1 MSVLDL
7 GQALVAEEIA
17 RVRAERWSGVLALA
31 QGEVAKGLYFVD
43 GEIAFA
49 ASTVEEDRLGAC
61 LFRVGKITEG
71 QFRAAM
77 RECEATGRCALCGG
91 NGSIAGRE
99 FHPVDGELH
108 GT

>member
-7 GQALVAEEIA
+7 AQALVAEEIT
-17 RVRAERWSGVLALA
+17 RVRAERWSGVLALS

-61 LFRVGKITEG
+61 LFRVGRITEG
-71 QFRAAM
+71 PSLHP
-77 RECEATGRCALCGG
+77 GRPERTIRPG
-91 NGSIAGRE
+91 
-99 FHPVDGELH
+99 
-108 GT
+108 

>member
-1 MSVLDL
+1 MLDL

-77 RECEATGRCALCGG
+77 REMNGIMDQMEAILSKGA
-91 NGSIAGRE
+91 AK
-99 FHPVDGELH
+99 PKK
-108 GT
+108 